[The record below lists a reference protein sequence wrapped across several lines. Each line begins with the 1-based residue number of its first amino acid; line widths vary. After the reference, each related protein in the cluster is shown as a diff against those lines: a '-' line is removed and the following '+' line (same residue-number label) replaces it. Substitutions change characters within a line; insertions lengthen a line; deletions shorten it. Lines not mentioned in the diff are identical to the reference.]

1 MEASELKVTRPTAR
15 LLKIIF
21 LALIAPWLRGC
32 VAAWLRGCVAA
43 WLRGCVVLEGGCSN
57 IAATLFVGSL
67 GLHVVTI
74 PIGIL
79 LLCLWTYDRIVAFAK
94 LRNGSR
100 PQQP

>member
-21 LALIAPWLRGC
+21 LALIAPSL
-32 VAAWLRGCVAA
+32 VSVSFFAPP

>member
-21 LALIAPWLRGC
+21 LALIAPSL
-32 VAAWLRGCVAA
+32 VSVSFFVLP

-74 PIGIL
+74 PIVIL